1 MKVRVEDREALAAL
15 RPLDVTAY
23 LRSRGW
29 AEVDPADDAPLSA
42 WEITIGSDVVE
53 VLVPRHQEWRDYA
66 RRAGEMLATL
76 GEVEQR
82 SELAIM
88 RDITAVFIDVVR
100 LRATNGTVSDD
111 TIALVDGVGL
121 VAAGRGLM
129 LSAACSAADPKRAY
143 SSRKPVQATRYMDG
157 LRLGQSERGS
167 FVLTLLSPVAP
178 ALAPRQLALF
188 SPPEEEALPPP
199 DPYERQVTRT
209 LGIAL
214 DKLHRAAARGAATG
228 QLDAFEDAVPL
239 GVSADLCEALD
250 LVRACSHVSSFE
262 VSIGW
267 APSRP
272 EPAQTPSRA
281 IFTPDVLEVV
291 HEAGRVL
298 RERTPIEDFELEGPV
313 IRVDRPEASLQGT
326 AVVFG
331 RVNGQ
336 PRQINVE
343 LWDADWRKA
352 VEALSGRLVFRCTGE
367 LSRRGKLFV
376 LANARGVTVERD
388 AW

>member
-1 MKVRVEDREALAAL
+1 VKVRVEDREALGAL
-15 RPLDVTAY
+15 RPLDVAAY

-29 AEVDPADDAPLSA
+29 SEVDPSDDVPLSA
-42 WEITIGSDVVE
+42 WETTSGAEKVE

-66 RRAGEMLATL
+66 RRVREALETL
-76 GEVEQR
+76 GEIEQR

-88 RDITAVFIDVVR
+88 RDITAVFMDVVR
-100 LRATNGTVSDD
+100 LRATNGAASDD
-111 TIALVDGVGL
+111 TIALLDGLGIG
-121 VAAGRGLM
+121 AAGRGLM

-143 SSRKPVQATRYMDG
+143 SSRKPAQATRYVEG

-167 FVLTLLSPVAP
+167 YVLTLLSPVAP
-178 ALAPRQLALF
+178 ALTSSQLGLF
-188 SPPEEEALPPP
+188 SHPDGAPEPR

-209 LGIAL
+209 LGVAL

-228 QLDAFEDAVPL
+228 QLDAFEDAVPF

-250 LVRACSHVSSFE
+250 LVRECGHVSSFE
-262 VSIGW
+262 LSIGW

-272 EPAQTPSRA
+272 EPARTPSRA
-281 IFTPDVLEVV
+281 ILTPDVLEVV

-313 IRVDRPEASLQGT
+313 IRLDRPEASLQGT

-331 RVNGQ
+331 RVDGQ
-336 PRQINVE
+336 PRQISVE
-343 LWDADWRKA
+343 LWTPTGGRPSKRSPGGSS
-352 VEALSGRLVFRCTGE
+352 SGVPGSSAGAGSSSC
-367 LSRRGKLFV
+367 S
-376 LANARGVTVERD
+376 
-388 AW
+388 